1 MGFSVTCA
9 IGGFK
14 MEKPPYIFQNITH
27 FLVRD
32 EEKRDPRIDYIAKIT
47 LEIGSNIPP
56 GRFSLDLIKPFP
68 PLGREGT
75 QLSKLRSLREKDIK
89 YIWAF
94 CKTINGKQARL
105 EIGRKASN
113 TNIVVKCERIE
124 GVPSRN

>member
-14 MEKPPYIFQNITH
+14 MEKPPYIFQDITH

-32 EEKRDPRIDYIAKIT
+32 EEKRDLRIDYIAKIT
-47 LEIGSNIPP
+47 LEIGSSIPP

-68 PLGREGT
+68 PFGREGT
-75 QLSKLRSLREKDIK
+75 QLSTLRSLRAEDIES
-89 YIWAF
+89 IQAF
-94 CKTINGKQARL
+94 RKTVNGKKARL

-113 TNIVVKCERIE
+113 TNIIVKCERIE